1 MRERVLDPAREEVA
15 SEPRP
20 AQPAPSLARIMALQ
34 RSAGNQAVTRLLSR
48 WPEEDEDSAF
58 RKKHKKTLEQ
68 GFLLHMKRFMGDLK
82 DWPRV
87 KTLEEYKR
95 AASDPD
101 DLIVRLNADIVL
113 ATAWKQ
119 SEAAQP
125 SALDQAKAA
134 AADKAKE
141 QPKKEKKEKKKEKKE
156 PAAVSLEEFN
166 ASLPEVNPWDQ
177 ALPDAMTTAEENPL
191 MPGTIGA
198 PTTYQFDRD
207 VFTNPITSWDLKDH
221 GGKNATALTVDHVR
235 QIVTWLGGT
244 YKRKNAVFV
253 RRGPGSGE
261 WTDTHQLKIIHKEV
275 KAPGSTKKV
284 TYHLTLKPGVYDA
297 LAEVPFAGADWT
309 GD

>member
-15 SEPRP
+15 PQARA

-48 WPEEDEDSAF
+48 WEEDQDAGF
-58 RKKHKKTLEQ
+58 RKTHKKRLEEA
-68 GFLLHMKRFMGDLK
+68 FLLHMKHFMGDLK

-87 KTLEEYKR
+87 KDLDEYKR
-95 AASDPD
+95 AAKDPD

-119 SEAAQP
+119 SYDAQP
-125 SALDQAKAA
+125 SALDQAKSA
-134 AADKAKE
+134 AADKPKE
-141 QPKKEKKEKKKEKKE
+141 QPKKEKKKEKE

-244 YKRKNAVFV
+244 YKRKKAVFV

-275 KAPGSTKKV
+275 KAPGSSKKV